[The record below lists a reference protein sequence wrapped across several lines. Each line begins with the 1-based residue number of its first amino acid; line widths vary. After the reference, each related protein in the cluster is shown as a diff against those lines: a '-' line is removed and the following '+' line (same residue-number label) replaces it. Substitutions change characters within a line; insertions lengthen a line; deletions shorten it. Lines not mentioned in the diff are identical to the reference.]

1 MEVKRTCLQT
11 LLSVEKR
18 SVPLSVFFLL
28 SNINEQLLPLGKNH
42 TPTYP
47 RHDELPS
54 EVLHFGLHF
63 AADVELVA
71 VQGDALQVGQQVLF
85 ARRVGALQ
93 GETQQGLAWG
103 WESRSSATLTAA
115 YHSLE
120 LRLS

>member
-1 MEVKRTCLQT
+1 MEVKRTCPQT

-18 SVPLSVFFLL
+18 SVPLSLSVFFLL

-71 VQGDALQVGQQVLF
+71 VEGNAL
-85 ARRVGALQ
+85 
-93 GETQQGLAWG
+93 
-103 WESRSSATLTAA
+103 
-115 YHSLE
+115 
-120 LRLS
+120 